1 MADLAEAE
9 LRRAEARGRKMLEM
23 EPRAVAAHYDVA
35 AGRVVIDLANGC
47 AYAFPAQRV
56 QDLHGASGEDLAKVE
71 FDGAGF
77 NLRWPSLDVDL
88 NVPALVN
95 GIFGNRA
102 WMARELARLAGRTR
116 SPKKAAA
123 ARSNGAKGGRPRK
136 AAKGADR
143 RLLCDHGCSPGRAGQ
158 GRRSLLSPF
167 TAPPHW

>member
-1 MADLAEAE
+1 MADLTDAE
-9 LRRAEARGRKMLEM
+9 LRRAEARGRKMLET

-56 QDLHGASGEDLAKVE
+56 QDLHGASG
-71 FDGAGF
+71 
-77 NLRWPSLDVDL
+77 DL

-136 AAKGADR
+136 AAKG
-143 RLLCDHGCSPGRAGQ
+143 
-158 GRRSLLSPF
+158 
-167 TAPPHW
+167 